1 MTKYGAVC
9 ILAPLLAGSAG
20 LFEPGFLQAAIQESA
35 GEDEAVALDTLA
47 IPPGYRYAAA
57 GRRDPFVNPVPPTT
71 AVQTAPVIAPDAGRQ
86 GLSGILLNQ
95 VQVVGVVSSPEGGMN
110 IVLIRGPA
118 NRTFVARPGDE
129 LLDVVISDIRSD
141 SVVFEVK
148 PVEGAQEPAE
158 REEVVRPLSAASGV

>member
-1 MTKYGAVC
+1 MTKYGAVF
-9 ILAPLLAGSAG
+9 ILSPLLAGSAG
-20 LFEPGFLQAAIQESA
+20 LFEPGFLQAAIQVSA

-71 AVQTAPVIAPDAGRQ
+71 NVQTAPVIAPNAGRQ
-86 GLSGILLNQ
+86 GLSGILLNEA
-95 VQVVGVVSSPEGGMN
+95 QVVGVVSSPEGGMN
-110 IVLIRGPA
+110 VVLIRGPG

-129 LLDVVISDIRSD
+129 LLDVVISGVRSD

-148 PVEGAQEPAE
+148 PVEGAREPVE
-158 REEVVRPLSAASGV
+158 REEVVRPLSAASGG